1 MYKFVLMTVVLL
13 LILSLITPGVTPVRS
28 NEAPLADDIFSLYQS
43 LNDTTLNAQAFSAAL
58 IGYKLLKTRGS
69 IPKDDIITII
79 DYTKPS
85 VEKRFFV
92 IDLHSRSILYK
103 TYVAHGKNS
112 GDMYANRF
120 SNKAQSHESALGFY
134 ITGNTYIGSQGY
146 SLQMHGI
153 DTGYNENAAKRAI
166 VIHGARYATVQ
177 YIKLYGRLGRS
188 FGCPALPPDITTPII
203 DLIKEGTLIFSY
215 YPDRDYFSTS
225 SILGF
230 YQAINLHNALL

>member
-1 MYKFVLMTVVLL
+1 MYKFVLMTIAFMF
-13 LILSLITPGVTPVRS
+13 ILSLITPGVSPVRS
-28 NEAPLADDIFSLYQS
+28 HEAPLVDDIFSIYQS
-43 LNDTTLNAQAFSAAL
+43 LNDTSLNQQAFSTAL
-58 IGYKLLKTRGS
+58 LGYKLLQS
-69 IPKDDIITII
+69 HSIIPKDNIITII
-79 DYTKPS
+79 DYSKPS

-92 IDLHSRSILYK
+92 IDLNSRSILYK

-120 SNKAQSHESALGFY
+120 SNKTQSHQTALGFY
-134 ITGNTYIGSQGY
+134 LTGNTYIGSQGY

-166 VIHGARYATVQ
+166 VIHAARYATVQ

-188 FGCPALPPDITTPII
+188 FGCPALPPEITKPII

-215 YPDRDYFSTS
+215 YPDKDYLSTS
-225 SILGF
+225 RVLSF
-230 YQAINLHNALL
+230 YQTLSLQNTVF